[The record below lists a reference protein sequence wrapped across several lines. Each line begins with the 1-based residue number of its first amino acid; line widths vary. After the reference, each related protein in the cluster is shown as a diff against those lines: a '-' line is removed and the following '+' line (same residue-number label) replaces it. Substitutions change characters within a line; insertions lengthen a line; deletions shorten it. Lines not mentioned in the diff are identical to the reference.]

1 VIVTIISGQHLMRD
15 KKNKHIR
22 KWIRNLS
29 KVRPELGNFSLC
41 PFAST
46 ANFLII
52 EKNLD
57 KIVPIPEYD
66 VVIYIVE
73 DHHESDFLYNA
84 VDDYNLQYPGYKFL
98 SDARNEDTFINGIQ
112 SNNGKYNLVLAQPR
126 KDLLEARKKLAKTNY
141 YDNYDQDYLK
151 EVLEE
156 DFDII
161 HQEINTKKEENG

>member
-1 VIVTIISGQHLMRD
+1 MRD

-57 KIVPIPEYD
+57 QIVPLPEYD

-84 VDDYNLQYPGYKFL
+84 VDNYNLQYPDYKFL
-98 SDARNEDTFINGIQ
+98 SDAKNENTFINGIQ

-151 EVLEE
+151 EVLED
-156 DFDII
+156 DFDTI
-161 HQEINTKKEENG
+161 QEINNQKEDENG